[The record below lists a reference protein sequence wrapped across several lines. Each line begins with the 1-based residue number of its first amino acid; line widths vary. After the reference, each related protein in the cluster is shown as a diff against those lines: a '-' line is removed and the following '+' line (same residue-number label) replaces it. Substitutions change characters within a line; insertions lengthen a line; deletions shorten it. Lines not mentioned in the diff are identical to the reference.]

1 MKRRA
6 ALYGGYSLSCLTMQ
20 RVFSRAVEATACRYQ
35 QYRRPRPVGEK
46 PFGLN
51 RTPQGAMGIESLAE
65 GGMKARERTEI
76 EGDRRDI
83 ALQTV
88 PRRRRSAPEP
98 VRVGESASVTQTS
111 CVERIVR
118 WAGEEEAWIK
128 TGGNEA
134 AFMRCPPE
142 PALKLKRAASLSQP
156 CGPHGSGGSHAET
169 SRSTS
174 RRDHDNPA
182 CLAAWGAKQRVHR
195 AAFDTGP
202 ACPDGRCW
210 RETHSGGCAGNRAEA
225 HASGSGG

>member
-1 MKRRA
+1 MTPP
-6 ALYGGYSLSCLTMQ
+6 LTCYTRQ
-20 RVFSRAVEATACRYQ
+20 RVFCWAVAATACRYQ
-35 QYRRPRPVGEK
+35 QYRGPRPVGEK

-51 RTPQGAMGIESLAE
+51 RTPQRSMGIESLAE

-98 VRVGESASVTQTS
+98 VRVGEGASVAQTS

-169 SRSTS
+169 SRSAS
-174 RRDHDNPA
+174 RGERSSGCTEQRSMALMTRCCPCERVPA
-182 CLAAWGAKQRVHR
+182 C
-195 AAFDTGP
+195 
-202 ACPDGRCW
+202 
-210 RETHSGGCAGNRAEA
+210 
-225 HASGSGG
+225 